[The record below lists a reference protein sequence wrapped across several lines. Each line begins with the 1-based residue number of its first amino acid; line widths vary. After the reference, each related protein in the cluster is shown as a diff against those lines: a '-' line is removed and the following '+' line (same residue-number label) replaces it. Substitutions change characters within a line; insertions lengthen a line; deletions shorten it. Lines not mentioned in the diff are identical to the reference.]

1 MHLTTRSIFS
11 LCAAIAAAGSLALL
25 SGCKGNTTSA
35 AILEKVVTP
44 PPTVTALPAAAQA
57 GLADPLTDL
66 PWVGT
71 HFFTFVSPINT
82 DRSAPPAR
90 AAFLYDS
97 SMLYVAFV
105 SDTGTAAADQDT
117 VSVYLDSSAAG
128 DGTQLLQV
136 AVRHDGAAS
145 ATWMYA
151 SSPAMKREDGS
162 PNFQHP
168 LATVPNYRVEGL
180 SVKRRDAQEHG
191 HRVWTAV
198 VGIPL
203 KEVPL
208 PLRSSPQPGTHW
220 KVNLLRTV
228 TAETA
233 GGGRQLFQSNLS
245 PVYVNAQPVSPY
257 RMAELYLSPGRM
269 TADVSAPERP

>member
-1 MHLTTRSIFS
+1 MTRSIFS
-11 LCAAIAAAGSLALL
+11 LVAAVAAAGSLALL

-44 PPTVTALPAAAQA
+44 PPTVTALPASGKPA
-57 GLADPLTDL
+57 LADPLTDL

-90 AAFLYDS
+90 GALLYDA

-105 SDTGTAAADQDT
+105 SDTGAASPDQDM

-136 AVRHDGAAS
+136 AVRHDGAAT

-151 SSPAMKREDGS
+151 SAPAAKREDGS

-168 LATVPNYRVEGL
+168 LATVPNYPVEGL
-180 SVKRRDAQEHG
+180 SVKTRDAQEHG
-191 HRVWTAV
+191 RRVWTAV

-208 PLRSSPQPGTHW
+208 PLRSSPQPGSHW

-228 TAETA
+228 TMETA
-233 GGGRQLFQSNLS
+233 GGGRQQLQSNLS
-245 PVYVNAQPVSPY
+245 PVYVDAQPVSPY
-257 RMAELYLSPGRM
+257 RMAELFLSPGQM
-269 TADVSAPERP
+269 TADVSTPARP